1 MTAHEAV
8 DIGAIESRAVE
19 LNQLRKHLT
28 MLFGQNSRVLQV
40 VHLRNGSQR
49 ILCIGVISY
58 LESADFSVIFWQPVP
73 FAHGRE
79 STARIAGRVR

>member
-1 MTAHEAV
+1 LETA
-8 DIGAIESRAVE
+8 
-19 LNQLRKHLT
+19 
-28 MLFGQNSRVLQV
+28 
-40 VHLRNGSQR
+40 
-49 ILCIGVISY
+49 Y